1 MRMIE
6 KPGLRHKLVSQPSD
20 NLTTSILRKDMFL
33 SDGSIECQVGHS
45 VGERRGGKGCCTST
59 VQHKSLVDVA
69 EPVNFMIGTL
79 KSDLELF
86 LDSLEVLDM
95 ADGCWQK
102 DEYKEMRN

>member
-1 MRMIE
+1 
-6 KPGLRHKLVSQPSD
+6 
-20 NLTTSILRKDMFL
+20 MFL
-33 SDGSIECQVGHS
+33 SVGSIECQVGHS

-79 KSDLELF
+79 KFDLELF
-86 LDSLEVLDM
+86 LNSLVLDM